1 MPRKSDNIIRVGDKV
16 HVLRTTQDIKRV
28 GYALV
33 PSEITEEMLAEVPM
47 YNKILNSIGLSKEE
61 DKIIWSSVLTH
72 KAEHSILDALKY
84 DYCVRRQ
91 FGGNE
96 RTIHR
101 YKYHVPKGE
110 YYVLEKQVKVTG
122 TRYDGYMDYWNHDY
136 EWGGLNNAKRVTILT
151 ICEAK
156 QPFIHNTY
164 KILSTECVKVPEE
177 TN

>member
-1 MPRKSDNIIRVGDKV
+1 MSKKSDKVIRVGDRV
-16 HVLRTTQDIKRV
+16 QVLRTTQDIKRV

-72 KAEHSILDALKY
+72 IAEHSILDALKY

-101 YKYHVPKGE
+101 YTHNVPKGE
-110 YYVLEKQVKVTG
+110 YYVLEKKVKVTG
-122 TRYDGYMDYWNHDY
+122 TRYEGYMDYWNQDY
-136 EWGGLNNAKRVTILT
+136 ELGGLNNAKRVTILT
-151 ICEAK
+151 ICKSRWA
-156 QPFIHNTY
+156 FLNTTY

-177 TN
+177 TI

>member
-136 EWGGLNNAKRVTILT
+136 DSGGLNNAKRVTILT
-151 ICEAK
+151 ICK
-156 QPFIHNTY
+156 NRRRGFDSTY

-177 TN
+177 TS